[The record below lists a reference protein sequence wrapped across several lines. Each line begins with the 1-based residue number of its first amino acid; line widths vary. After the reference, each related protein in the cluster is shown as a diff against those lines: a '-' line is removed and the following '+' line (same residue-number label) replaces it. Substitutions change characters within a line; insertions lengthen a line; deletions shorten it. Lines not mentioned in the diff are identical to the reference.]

1 MAYPRR
7 QLFKALLG
15 YRGNNPWCMGGA
27 SQAGPPQEQKRLKP
41 PPAVQEE
48 WRLMPMINYG
58 LWGGGKSHP
67 CPSKGC
73 RGGSAHAPTQLR
85 AAEGGGRAAHAPSK
99 QMQPTGQPLA
109 RGGQGVAGSGKAQAP
124 TSGTG

>member
-15 YRGNNPWCMGGA
+15 YRGNNPRRMGGA

-48 WRLMPMINYG
+48 WRLMPTINYG
-58 LWGGGKSHP
+58 L
-67 CPSKGC
+67 
-73 RGGSAHAPTQLR
+73 RGGVDHAPAHLRAAGGAAHAPTQLR
-85 AAEGGGRAAHAPSK
+85 AAEGGR
-99 QMQPTGQPLA
+99 L
-109 RGGQGVAGSGKAQAP
+109 
-124 TSGTG
+124 TSPPI